1 MPVYGKLGIE
11 VKMLC
16 WQKMVIELNREVEG
30 EDEEGDD
37 RLLKGN
43 CLGESLFV

>member
-1 MPVYGKLGIE
+1 MLVYDKLGIE
-11 VKMLC
+11 VKMLY

-43 CLGESLFV
+43 CLDENLIV